1 MVRLETGD
9 TGVAVT
15 ADSDGALYSGMFG
28 VDNYV
33 VSTGNKFKAEIQSN
47 NKIKISDGSA
57 IMNGRHIRVPA
68 GDSELVTINNG
79 SQGMNRIDLI
89 VLRYKKELTGVESGS
104 LVVIQGEE
112 TASEPKAPDHV
123 NGDILTGA
131 TQADFPLYEV
141 KLEGINITDIKP
153 LFQIIGNITELEKKF
168 AELNGK
174 IEKPILYSSTEK
186 QIGVTDSDQ
195 AIYRKTIYANMG
207 GFTKPSSGY
216 QQADLGTG
224 VIIGKL
230 LNVNCH
236 IIGFKNYALPY
247 CANGTAWGTWLNTVE
262 KVGTQHVLRFHNN
275 IDWGSGYTL
284 VATIDYTK

>member
-168 AELNGK
+168 AELNGNSYELHSDGYTHYK
-174 IEKPILYSSTEK
+174 KYNNGMLEVWGLVSVSYTNGLGTIVFPDDYCFVDYSSYTLFVSPAYVDRDNTFEIMSTQK
-186 QIGVTDSDQ
+186 MS
-195 AIYRKTIYANMG
+195 
-207 GFTKPSSGY
+207 
-216 QQADLGTG
+216 
-224 VIIGKL
+224 GKL
-230 LNVNCH
+230 ANVYSRKYPGLSDKLPTHDCDFYA
-236 IIGFKNYALPY
+236 IGRWK
-247 CANGTAWGTWLNTVE
+247 
-262 KVGTQHVLRFHNN
+262 
-275 IDWGSGYTL
+275 
-284 VATIDYTK
+284 

>member
-123 NGDILTGA
+123 KGDILTGA

-174 IEKPILYSSTEK
+174 SIIEFGENDNGSYIKFGDGTLFMWGNAKIKFTFASGDPKFGEFYVSRSYTRNFPVESLTPCS
-186 QIGVTDSDQ
+186 VQ
-195 AIYRKTIYANMG
+195 AIPYNNSYSLLLLTTSSLNKKDFTVRLIRSG
-207 GFTKPSSGY
+207 GSDFESIICW
-216 QQADLGTG
+216 QA
-224 VIIGKL
+224 IGRWK
-230 LNVNCH
+230 
-236 IIGFKNYALPY
+236 
-247 CANGTAWGTWLNTVE
+247 
-262 KVGTQHVLRFHNN
+262 
-275 IDWGSGYTL
+275 
-284 VATIDYTK
+284 

>member
-123 NGDILTGA
+123 KGDILTGA

-174 IEKPILYSSTEK
+174 ITNGGKGYVRFPDGTQICYGTLSST
-186 QIGVTDSDQ
+186 GYTSVNHNLFFC
-195 AIYRKTIYANMG
+195 KTIYRYRICRN
-207 GFTKPSSGY
+207 SDQGY
-216 QQADLGTG
+216 
-224 VIIGKL
+224 KR
-230 LNVNCH
+230 
-236 IIGFKNYALPY
+236 
-247 CANGTAWGTWLNTVE
+247 
-262 KVGTQHVLRFHNN
+262 KVYYRVRR
-275 IDWGSGYTL
+275 I
-284 VATIDYTK
+284 

>member
-33 VSTGNKFKAEIQSN
+33 VATGNKFKAEIQSN

-112 TASEPKAPDHV
+112 TASEPKVPDHV
-123 NGDILTGA
+123 KGDILTGA

-141 KLEGINITDIKP
+141 KLEGINITDITP
-153 LFQIIGNITELEKKF
+153 LFQTIGNITELEKKF
-168 AELNGK
+168 AELNGNM
-174 IEKPILYSSTEK
+174 PIIVPFTVPAFQASTPSQIIKVDLGVTMQDTDYKLSIQNQSVKVSYSSYKWLDCTIDEK
-186 QIGVTDSDQ
+186 TVSSVT
-195 AIYRKTIYANMG
+195 
-207 GFTKPSSGY
+207 
-216 QQADLGTG
+216 
-224 VIIGKL
+224 
-230 LNVNCH
+230 
-236 IIGFKNYALPY
+236 IGFYNEQSRAIAKTDWALIIFP
-247 CANGTAWGTWLNTVE
+247 
-262 KVGTQHVLRFHNN
+262 
-275 IDWGSGYTL
+275 S
-284 VATIDYTK
+284 